1 MQTADENAGVGTPVE
16 PDGGVLVPEGFEP
29 LDGVEGLFFYSP
41 EEDVV
46 YYFSYC
52 EFSEEIDGFYPA
64 DENGTVA
71 PGTLPVTLD
80 EEGNVLVVL
89 NIDGEIIYVNAVVNI
104 SADEEN
110 AGEGDAAE
118 DDNKPNPPSGGS
130 TPRPTPTPTPTPT
143 PMPTPTPTSGA
154 TPVISGPPA
163 GSPSGMPSPT
173 PTPGDEG
180 GGNVSDPPSPTPEGT
195 GGGENGS
202 TSD

>member
-1 MQTADENAGVGTPVE
+1 M
-16 PDGGVLVPEGFEP
+16 LVPEGFEP

-118 DDNKPNPPSGGS
+118 DDNNR
-130 TPRPTPTPTPTPT
+130 TPRLAVVPLDQRQRRRRRQRRCRRRRQRRRR
-143 PMPTPTPTSGA
+143 GQRQ
-154 TPVISGPPA
+154 
-163 GSPSGMPSPT
+163 
-173 PTPGDEG
+173 
-180 GGNVSDPPSPTPEGT
+180 
-195 GGGENGS
+195 
-202 TSD
+202 